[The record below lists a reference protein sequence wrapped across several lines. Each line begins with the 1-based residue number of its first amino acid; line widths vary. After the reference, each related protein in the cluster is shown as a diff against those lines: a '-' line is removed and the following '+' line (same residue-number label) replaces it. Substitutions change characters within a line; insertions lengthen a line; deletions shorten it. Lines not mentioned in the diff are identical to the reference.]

1 MIIEIIDMIEKADK
15 DKYWVLEQVEKSH
28 LNLKANP
35 TKSTVEILDLCPISF
50 LSKLKE
56 LLQNLGKS
64 DQKLPKYTNTYH
76 WFFTDIV
83 AGANP
88 DIATDGQTRKII
100 TLNDLVRKTRT
111 FKTKDPEST
120 VILPTGDG
128 YAIGFKDSSEKPLLL
143 AIELHKV
150 LNEYNISKSS
160 KDRVD
165 IRIGL
170 HTGPVFPIIDLND
183 NENKWG
189 PGIIYARRIMD
200 LGRSKSILASDT
212 FANDVK
218 RLRPEF
224 KKIMHLIGNYPIKHG
239 EKISLYNV
247 FGNVYGTEVGTKKK
261 PFARRVDEITSE
273 SENRESA
280 NMFIFAK
287 LEVVLNVTDPNTM
300 MTHHTITQ
308 HMINQSDEPVQ
319 RCFYRLDGDVPRDFP
334 DLNIKVTD
342 DKGQE
347 LQIQN
352 LKVNKPEHKEF
363 FVQLN
368 RPFMPN
374 QKGRFVRL
382 EYDWEERDRKYFRS
396 FASVCKTFR
405 FLLVAPKSLP
415 INHKVV
421 KVDPHTG
428 HDVVA
433 AIPANVRYLKDR
445 TEVEWVSHGLEQFET
460 YRFDW

>member
-1 MIIEIIDMIEKADK
+1 
-15 DKYWVLEQVEKSH
+15 
-28 LNLKANP
+28 
-35 TKSTVEILDLCPISF
+35 
-50 LSKLKE
+50 
-56 LLQNLGKS
+56 
-64 DQKLPKYTNTYH
+64 
-76 WFFTDIV
+76 
-83 AGANP
+83 
-88 DIATDGQTRKII
+88 
-100 TLNDLVRKTRT
+100 
-111 FKTKDPEST
+111 
-120 VILPTGDG
+120 
-128 YAIGFKDSSEKPLLL
+128 
-143 AIELHKV
+143 
-150 LNEYNISKSS
+150 
-160 KDRVD
+160 
-165 IRIGL
+165 
-170 HTGPVFPIIDLND
+170 
-183 NENKWG
+183 
-189 PGIIYARRIMD
+189 MD